1 MQIGGQPFLN
11 LGLGD
16 WIAFRIRI
24 DVFSLRREFMAVP
37 ITVRC
42 GTWNCDTDELRRPY
56 FTVEYCVLIAEMA
69 VYQWLGIDREIPP
82 VK

>member
-1 MQIGGQPFLN
+1 
-11 LGLGD
+11 
-16 WIAFRIRI
+16 
-24 DVFSLRREFMAVP
+24 MAVP

>member
-42 GTWNCDTDELRRPY
+42 GTWNCDTGLSLDAFEEHGSHSSKMGSPLLK
-56 FTVEYCVLIAEMA
+56 C
-69 VYQWLGIDREIPP
+69 DRIHDFH
-82 VK
+82 